1 MAAPTTR
8 DQRGERAGWGDLYL
22 FVVIFL
28 PLTILVDVDTDLKL
42 PIPPPP
48 NAVDENEVMPPWPRE
63 PKDGNP
69 VGGEERGEAGP
80 PAAVTRGSRT
90 GAAPWRQRR
99 AAPQGCGWGA
109 KRLLPTRPLALGCPR
124 PRAPRR
130 DQDRTVHLYPTGK
143 PSLPQ
148 DGKPDLLTSLQHEHG
163 EQKPQSLQSSSS
175 LRKNVTHT
183 YLKQHWG
190 GG

>member
-1 MAAPTTR
+1 M
-8 DQRGERAGWGDLYL
+8 
-22 FVVIFL
+22 VIFL

-90 GAAPWRQRR
+90 GAAPWRQHR
-99 AAPQGCGWGA
+99 AAPQGRGWGA
-109 KRLLPTRPLALGCPR
+109 KRLLPTRPLALGCPAASCTTEG
-124 PRAPRR
+124 PG
-130 DQDRTVHLYPTGK
+130 QDRASLSHRKTVTATGRQAR
-143 PSLPQ
+143 PA
-148 DGKPDLLTSLQHEHG
+148 DLLAT
-163 EQKPQSLQSSSS
+163 
-175 LRKNVTHT
+175 
-183 YLKQHWG
+183 
-190 GG
+190 

>member
-8 DQRGERAGWGDLYL
+8 DQRGERAGWGNLYL

-80 PAAVTRGSRT
+80 PAAVTHGSRT
-90 GAAPWRQRR
+90 VAATPGGPAGAWVGGEAAPAHSPAGPGLPPGLVHHGGTRTGPCISI
-99 AAPQGCGWGA
+99 PQENRHCHRTA
-109 KRLLPTRPLALGCPR
+109 SPTC
-124 PRAPRR
+124 
-130 DQDRTVHLYPTGK
+130 
-143 PSLPQ
+143 
-148 DGKPDLLTSLQHEHG
+148 
-163 EQKPQSLQSSSS
+163 
-175 LRKNVTHT
+175 
-183 YLKQHWG
+183 
-190 GG
+190 